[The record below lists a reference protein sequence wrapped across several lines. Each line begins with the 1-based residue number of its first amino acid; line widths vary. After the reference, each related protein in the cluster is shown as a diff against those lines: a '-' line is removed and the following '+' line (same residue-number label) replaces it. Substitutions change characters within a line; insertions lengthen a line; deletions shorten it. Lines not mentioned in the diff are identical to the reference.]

1 MRAKKNKK
9 SLKQE
14 ANELGKG
21 GDDAGKKDRT
31 KKSGYWTLGVG
42 SSFNYAD
49 YVMPYIIMQYPINQK
64 FSHVYLSRRVLGVP
78 DRM

>member
-31 KKSGYWTLGVG
+31 KKAVTERWV
-42 SSFNYAD
+42 
-49 YVMPYIIMQYPINQK
+49 
-64 FSHVYLSRRVLGVP
+64 
-78 DRM
+78 